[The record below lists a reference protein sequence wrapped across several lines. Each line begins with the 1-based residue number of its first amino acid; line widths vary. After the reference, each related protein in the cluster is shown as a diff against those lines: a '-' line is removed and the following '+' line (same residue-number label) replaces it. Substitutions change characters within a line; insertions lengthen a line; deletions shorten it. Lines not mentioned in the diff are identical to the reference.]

1 MCLLPVIK
9 KMLCAALAAAGIFV
23 GGGFALADSPRPIL
37 VMIDPGHGG
46 CDAGA
51 VGPKE
56 AAPKKGAKPPHRLVE
71 KKIAL
76 QLAKL
81 LGEQLE
87 SRGCAVQYT
96 RTADVDVPLYDRS
109 RAANEIGADIFVS
122 LHFNANANKKAKGSE
137 VYFLSMGPVEQYLQ
151 DLAKAENEHGDF
163 SSGGSGEIDF
173 VAGILDDLAQY
184 SFLQESERMAV
195 FIQSE
200 LNRLDGIRER
210 GVKQAPFAVLRTA
223 AMPAVLVETAF
234 ISNPLEA
241 AKLRD
246 PAFLKSAAQAIANGI
261 QFYIDSAGNG
271 RVRRKTSI
279 LP

>member
-1 MCLLPVIK
+1 MCLLSIIK
-9 KMLCAALAAAGIFV
+9 QSLCAALAAAGIFA
-23 GGGFALADSPRPIL
+23 GGIFALAEAPRPML

-46 CDAGA
+46 HDAGA

-56 AAPKKGAKPPHRLVE
+56 TAQKKGAKAPQRLVE

-87 SRGCAVQYT
+87 SRGCAVLYT
-96 RTADVDVPLYDRS
+96 RTADVDVPLYERS
-109 RAANEIGADIFVS
+109 RTANEIGADIFVS
-122 LHFNANANKKAKGSE
+122 LHFNANASKKAKGSE
-137 VYFLSMGPVEQYLQ
+137 VYFLSMGPVDKYLQ
-151 DLAKAENEHGDF
+151 DLAEAENEHGHVN
-163 SSGGSGEIDF
+163 SGAHGEIDF
-173 VAGILDDLAQY
+173 VSGILDDLAQQA
-184 SFLQESERMAV
+184 FLQESERMAV

-200 LNRLDGIRER
+200 LNRLDGIKER

-246 PAFLKSAAQAIANGI
+246 PAFLRAAAKAIANGI
-261 QFYIDSAGNG
+261 QGYIDSAGNG
-271 RVRRKTSI
+271 RVRRKTTI
-279 LP
+279 